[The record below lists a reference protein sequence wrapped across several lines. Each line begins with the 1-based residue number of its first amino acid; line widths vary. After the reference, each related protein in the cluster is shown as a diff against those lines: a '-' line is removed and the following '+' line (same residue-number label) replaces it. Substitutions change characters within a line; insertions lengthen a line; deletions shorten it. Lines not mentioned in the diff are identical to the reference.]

1 MIRGKGYRSR
11 AERTQARKG
20 VESNTDMQ
28 TEWELLCGI
37 ESDYCY
43 YSCVTGGV
51 DRKVVNRKKK
61 RFPSLCTS
69 LCFTIRKSSKM
80 LRTWKF

>member
-43 YSCVTGGV
+43 Y
-51 DRKVVNRKKK
+51 
-61 RFPSLCTS
+61 
-69 LCFTIRKSSKM
+69 
-80 LRTWKF
+80 